1 MGNRSSGPEGVRRMA
16 GAVTRRM
23 VIGGGAAAA
32 AALGA
37 ACGAEKDRGT
47 TAGSTGPVGP
57 QRVVVW
63 VPGAGNPSYPPA
75 YEDFLRRNPGWTGEL
90 VENVSYEKFQASVA
104 GGDVP
109 DAYFAQFDTIQVAAH
124 KGLYAPLDK
133 YIARDKVNIESY
145 FFGSRAGAVF
155 KGKVYGMPH
164 HSNVRSVYVN
174 QRLLRNAG
182 MNADAAPASWDDFR
196 NAIQRL
202 GKADAAGGIERLGY
216 NPTWAIGGTPV
227 LFYLQA
233 NGVPLVNNDGTQLA
247 FATPAGV
254 EALKWMQD
262 TMNIIGGGAYADFQ
276 KKFRNVGEAIA
287 KDAIGVTQLG
297 VWVLG
302 QQIFPTD
309 PSVPIAQWPMPGGP
323 SAKGKQFGF
332 FNATSCVV
340 PTAAPRPEAGW
351 WWAKYQASV
360 EGQRYIQEPENS
372 FDQACLPEVANNPAV
387 LARHPWRKRA
397 NELMAQAKHYAYFPA
412 AGTADIQAAMNTVT
426 NSLLAN
432 ELGPDAAMIEL
443 RQKVQNVMDQYQ

>member
-1 MGNRSSGPEGVRRMA
+1 MIGRSRTPEK
-16 GAVTRRM
+16 VTRRM
-23 VIGGGAAAA
+23 ALGGMVAGMGV
-32 AALGA
+32 LGA
-37 ACGAEKDRGT
+37 ACGGNAGT
-47 TAGSTGPVGP
+47 NTAGSGTGPAGP

-75 YEDFLRRNPGWTGEL
+75 YEDFLKRNAGWTGEL
-90 VENVSYEKFQASVA
+90 VESVDYTKFQTSVA

-133 YIARDKVNIESY
+133 YISRDKVNIEAY

-174 QRLLRNAG
+174 QRLFRSAG

-202 GKADAAGGIERLGY
+202 GKPDSQGGIDRLGF
-216 NPTWAIGGTPV
+216 NPTWTIGGTAA

-233 NGVPLVNNDGTQLA
+233 NGVSLTNGDGTQLA
-247 FATPAGV
+247 FNTPAGV

-262 TMNIIGGGAYADFQ
+262 TMGAIGGNGAYTEYQ
-276 KKFRNVGEAIA
+276 KKFKNVGDAIA
-287 KDAIGVTQLG
+287 KDAMGMSLLG
-297 VWVLG
+297 VWILG
-302 QQIFPTD
+302 QQIFPVDAST
-309 PSVPIAQWPMPGGP
+309 PIAQWPMPGGP

-340 PTAAPRPEAGW
+340 PTAAARPEAGW
-351 WWAKYQASV
+351 WFTKYQASV
-360 EGQRYIQEPENS
+360 EGQRFIQEPENS
-372 FDQACLPEVANNPAV
+372 FDQACLPEVANNAAV

-412 AGTADIQAAMNTVT
+412 AGTADIQMAINTVT
-426 NSLLAN
+426 NDLLAN
-432 ELGPDAAMIEL
+432 KLAPDAAMIEM
-443 RQKVQNVMDQYQ
+443 RQKVQNVMDQYR